1 MSSSVIESLVAAY
14 QQVII
19 YSGISVLIVGLI
31 GNCLNLIAFL
41 SLTTFRQNSCV
52 FYLTMMSIVN
62 IGQLITGLLTR
73 IMISGVDIDWTQFVL
88 FYCKF

>member
-14 QQVII
+14 QQMII

-31 GNCLNLIAFL
+31 GNCLNLIVFL
-41 SLTTFRQNSCV
+41 SLKTFRQNSCV
-52 FYLTMMSIVN
+52 FYLTMMSIAN